1 VDGFSP
7 DRGGVREMTRSGI
20 RWGQVIAVVPR
31 WRWATAVAALAV
43 LMACEQVEQVQDRFR
58 DMTPY
63 EAYEASLADAGL
75 AETALVRDWLMAG
88 REAVDAPA
96 PISLPFQEEGFIS
109 AEAPSAM
116 AYRVTIGRGQRLTAE
131 VTLNSGEQTR
141 VFIDLFRV
149 PGNEDDPLRPVI
161 SSDSVPG
168 EFVIEPWRGGDYV
181 LRLQPELLRGGTY
194 GVTLRLE
201 AQLAFPVEGYSMQS
215 IFGADRDGG
224 RRSHAGVDIF
234 ARRGTPV
241 LATSAGRVNR
251 VDVTNLGGKVVW
263 VRDPIRNSNIYFAH
277 LDSQYVRNGDQV
289 QIGDTLGFVGNTGN
303 ARTTPPHLHF
313 GVYRS
318 REGAVDPYP
327 FLDPPRGTL
336 AEQTADLD
344 QLGEWVRLVDD
355 GIRLRAAPGRSGAVI
370 RELGQYTPVRVLG
383 GSGEYFRVRSPEGVD
398 GYVAARLTEPVDS
411 PLGSQVAEAGGAVRL
426 EPKDDALIMVRLKP
440 GEQVPV
446 LGRYERF
453 LYVRAPGGLTGW
465 MDADQEQ

>member
-1 VDGFSP
+1 
-7 DRGGVREMTRSGI
+7 M
-20 RWGQVIAVVPR
+20 RWGGMRWGWANAVVAR
-31 WRWATAVAALAV
+31 RARAVGVVALAT
-43 LMACEQVEQVQDRFR
+43 LTACEQVEQVQDRFR

-75 AETALVRDWLMAG
+75 VETALGRDWIIAG
-88 REAVDAPA
+88 REAVESPVA
-96 PISLPFQEEGFIS
+96 ISLPFHEEGFIT
-109 AEAPSAM
+109 AEDPGAM

-131 VTLNSGEQTR
+131 ITLRSDEQTR
-141 VFIDLFRV
+141 VFLDLFRV
-149 PGNEDDPLRPVI
+149 PANEDDPLRPVI

-168 EFVIEPWRGGDYV
+168 EFVLEPWRGGEYV

-201 AQLAFPVEGYSMQS
+201 AQLAFPVEGYSMRGVQS

-224 RRSHAGVDIF
+224 RRSHAGIDIF

-251 VDVTNLGGKVVW
+251 VGITNLGGKVVW
-263 VRDPIRNSNIYFAH
+263 VRDPVRNSNIYFAH

-313 GVYRS
+313 GIYRS

-327 FLDPPRGTL
+327 FLNPPRGSL
-336 AEQTADLD
+336 AQQSADLD
-344 QLGEWVRLVDD
+344 RLGEWVRLVND
-355 GIRLRAAPGRSGAVI
+355 GIRLRAAPGRSGAVL
-370 RELGQYTPVRVLG
+370 RELGQYMPLRVLG
-383 GSGEYFRVRSPEGVD
+383 GSGEYFRVRSLEGID

-411 PLGSQVAEAGGAVRL
+411 PLRSQVSAAGGAVLL
-426 EPKDDALIMVRLKP
+426 EPNDEAQVMVWLKP
-440 GEQVPV
+440 GEEVPV
-446 LGRYERF
+446 LGRYEGF

-465 MDADQEQ
+465 MDADEKQ